1 MEEDFTPV
9 TSYNSTLHKIPDE
22 HRFHLHG
29 GGSLKLFKEEASSE
43 NKKPMGP
50 KC

>member
-9 TSYNSTLHKIPDE
+9 TSYNSTLHKSPE
-22 HRFHLHG
+22 GRRSYLHG

-43 NKKPMGP
+43 NKKPMGR